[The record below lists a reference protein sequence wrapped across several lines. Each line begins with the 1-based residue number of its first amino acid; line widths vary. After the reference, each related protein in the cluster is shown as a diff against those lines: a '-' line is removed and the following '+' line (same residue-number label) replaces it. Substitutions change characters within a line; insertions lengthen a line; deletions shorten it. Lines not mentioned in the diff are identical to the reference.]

1 MSELYTVLVEI
12 MEGDYN
18 GEYDEAGMIEV
29 LQCTASTF
37 GLQFDQV
44 EYFYQQVQGV

>member
-18 GEYDEAGMIEV
+18 GEYTDSQMVEV
-29 LQCTASTF
+29 LQDTASAF